1 MATMVRDALHGL
13 RAGRGTTTLAF
24 AIFTLAIAA
33 GTVTYSVVDT
43 VAFRRLPYG
52 DADRLI
58 AIPRLDRLGGFSPA
72 SPQDYFAWS
81 GRLEAVEMLGM
92 YRNNIVQALERGG
105 PPERL
110 SVARVTANF
119 FDVLRVRPAAGR
131 LFGPEHD
138 MAGGDAVIVL
148 SHALWVRGFAADP
161 NAIGQ
166 TVTLGKTPRQIVG
179 VLEPGVAYPVGLEP
193 ATDAYIPTVATAAE
207 RSDDAPGRTYNA
219 FVVGRLRPGA
229 TVAQA
234 QQQVDAINAARQHG
248 DKAADRLHVP
258 QPLLD
263 YVVGPAKSWLVL
275 VLAGVGCVLL
285 VACVNVASLFLT
297 RATARMRE
305 LATREVLGASR
316 RRIAATLLLE
326 GLLLSV
332 TAGLAGVGIAL
343 WAIEIVKTALPAG
356 LARASMIALDAR
368 VLTVCG
374 VVVIVCGA
382 AFASAPAWLAA
393 RVDLWGATRAT
404 SGSVIGGRGRA
415 RSLRL
420 FLIGETAFVSALLVA
435 TALVV
440 TSFVLITT
448 FDLGFDRRN
457 VMAFGV
463 QKSLRDVP
471 EADRPATSAAFRADL
486 LQRIKSLPGVA
497 SAAMI
502 SLGLPFVS
510 GSSSYSVGLPGQSGQ
525 AGGPMFAIREITP
538 EYFDT
543 MGLQLI
549 RGRAIQASD
558 RAGTPSVGL
567 INDTAARQFFANE
580 EPLGK
585 TLTFRGPVVIV
596 GVIRSV
602 RNFGPEVAAQ
612 PELYI
617 ALDQSSGNSGDLVS
631 DLVVRTAVPA
641 PDLAATV
648 RDAAR
653 VTVGTGDVFEARFL
667 EEAYARRNAGRRF
680 NATLM
685 TMFGGIALV
694 IAAIGIYGTFAFV
707 VAQDVRAI
715 GLRLALG
722 ATPGGVRRL
731 ILGEAMRRVGVGIAT
746 GLAVAWTVSSW
757 FASVVFGVTPTN
769 PTIYLLV
776 AVVVAAVALVAAL
789 VPALRASRL
798 DPLIALKSE

>member
-1 MATMVRDALHGL
+1 
-13 RAGRGTTTLAF
+13 
-24 AIFTLAIAA
+24 
-33 GTVTYSVVDT
+33 
-43 VAFRRLPYG
+43 
-52 DADRLI
+52 
-58 AIPRLDRLGGFSPA
+58 
-72 SPQDYFAWS
+72 
-81 GRLEAVEMLGM
+81 
-92 YRNNIVQALERGG
+92 
-105 PPERL
+105 
-110 SVARVTANF
+110 
-119 FDVLRVRPAAGR
+119 
-131 LFGPEHD
+131 
-138 MAGGDAVIVL
+138 
-148 SHALWVRGFAADP
+148 
-161 NAIGQ
+161 
-166 TVTLGKTPRQIVG
+166 
-179 VLEPGVAYPVGLEP
+179 
-193 ATDAYIPTVATAAE
+193 
-207 RSDDAPGRTYNA
+207 
-219 FVVGRLRPGA
+219 
-229 TVAQA
+229 VAQA

-248 DKAADRLHVP
+248 DKAADRLHVA

-263 YVVGPAKSWLVL
+263 SVIGPAKSWLLL

-297 RATARMRE
+297 RATARMRD

-332 TAGLAGVGIAL
+332 TAGLAGVGVAF
-343 WAIEIVKTALPAG
+343 WAIEIVKAALPAG

-368 VLTVCG
+368 VLTVSG
-374 VVVIVCGA
+374 LVVILCGA

-393 RVDLWGATRAT
+393 RVDLWAATRT
-404 SGSVIGGRGRA
+404 SSGSVIGGRGRA

-463 QKSLRDVP
+463 QKSVRDVP
-471 EADRPATSAAFRADL
+471 KADRPATGAAFRADL

-510 GSSSYSVGLPGQSGQ
+510 GSSSYSVGLPGQSSQ
-525 AGGPMFAIREITP
+525 AGGPMFALREVTP

-558 RAGTPSVGL
+558 RAGAPVVGL
-567 INDTAARQFFANE
+567 INDIAARQFFPNDD
-580 EPLGK
+580 PLGK

-596 GVIRSV
+596 GIIRSV
-602 RNFGPEVAAQ
+602 RNFGPEVPAQ
-612 PELYI
+612 PELYV
-617 ALDQSSGNSGDLVS
+617 ALDQSSADSSDLGG
-631 DLVVRTAVPA
+631 DLVVRTTVH
-641 PDLAATV
+641 AASV
-648 RDAAR
+648 AAAIRDAAR
-653 VTVGTGDVFEARFL
+653 LAVGSGDVFEARFL
-667 EEAYARRNAGRRF
+667 EEAFARRNAGRRF

-685 TMFGGIALV
+685 SVFGGIALL
-694 IAAIGIYGTFAFV
+694 IGAIGVYGTLAFV

-722 ATPGGVRRL
+722 ATPAGVRRL
-731 ILGEAMRRVGVGIAT
+731 ILGDAMRRVGAGIAV
-746 GLAVAWTVSSW
+746 GLVAAWAVSSW
-757 FASVVFGVTPTN
+757 LTSVVFGVTPTN
-769 PTIYLLV
+769 PAIYL
-776 AVVVAAVALVAAL
+776 VVAAVMAAVSFIAAL

-798 DPLIALKSE
+798 DPLNALKSE